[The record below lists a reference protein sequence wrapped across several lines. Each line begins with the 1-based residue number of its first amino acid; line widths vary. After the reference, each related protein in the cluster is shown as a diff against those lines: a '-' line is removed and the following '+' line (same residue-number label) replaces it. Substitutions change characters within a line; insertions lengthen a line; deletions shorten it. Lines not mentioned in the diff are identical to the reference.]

1 MGGFDPMAAGKEIEP
16 CLRCGHDPG
25 GQAMTVCPRCGLR
38 EISPCPGCG
47 SEVPH
52 VAYER
57 RDGDILECPSC
68 RQRVRLI
75 LGFEG
80 RALRARGGGGGGRGD
95 DDVNDAVIR
104 VIPERVILRRNQ
116 QPPPRTGYRDTR
128 TRWAKNRCE

>member
-1 MGGFDPMAAGKEIEP
+1 MGGFDPMSAGEEIEP

-47 SEVPH
+47 SEVPR
-52 VAYER
+52 VAYAR
-57 RDGDILECPSC
+57 RDGDLFECPSC
-68 RQRVRLI
+68 GQRVRLI

-80 RALRARGGGGGGRGD
+80 RALRARGGGGGGGGE
-95 DDVNDAVIR
+95 DVNDAVIR

-116 QPPPRTGYRDTR
+116 QRPPRTGYRDTR